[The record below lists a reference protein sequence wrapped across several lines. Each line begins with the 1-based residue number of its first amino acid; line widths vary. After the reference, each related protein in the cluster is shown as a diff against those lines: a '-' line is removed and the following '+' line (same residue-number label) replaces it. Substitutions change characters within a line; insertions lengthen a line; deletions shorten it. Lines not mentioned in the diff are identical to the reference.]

1 MANDRDAD
9 SASGGKEVTA
19 AQRKLRERVMAQFFD
34 EIFGH
39 SAELEWTELPDGRP
53 GLLADDVLFTLR
65 GDELE
70 VTGEMESGNPG
81 VVVFD
86 PSGSNKRIAEAV
98 PPDPIDAAMN

>member
-1 MANDRDAD
+1 
-9 SASGGKEVTA
+9 VTT
-19 AQRKLRERVMAQFFD
+19 AQRKLLDRVLEQFTD
-34 EIFGH
+34 QIFGQ

-70 VTGEMESGNPG
+70 AAGEMESGNPG

-86 PSGSNKRIAEAV
+86 PSGAIKGVGEVV
-98 PPDPIDAAMN
+98 PPDPRDAAMN